1 MEEGCYISVYQ
12 VFDRPGREWS
22 IRPYFLIVQIYLYGS
37 AKRRTCLFCLCS
49 YLMDGACGVATIEG
63 LYGEVDFTV
72 LLEQIV
78 YYQFIGI
85 LTDLFSV

>member
-1 MEEGCYISVYQ
+1 MEHSSIFSYSP
-12 VFDRPGREWS
+12 DLSLRECQTLDL
-22 IRPYFLIVQIYLYGS
+22 PFLLVQLS
-37 AKRRTCLFCLCS
+37 
-49 YLMDGACGVATIEG
+49 DGWACGVATIEG

>member
-12 VFDRPGREWS
+12 VFYRTGRKWS

-37 AKRRTCLFCLCS
+37 AESRVGFFCLS
-49 YLMDGACGVATIEG
+49 RYLVAGPCRIATIEG